1 MAAIASDGFHTCQHA
16 FSPVMA
22 PRRLMR
28 AAMWSILLAAA
39 TYTTTDPD
47 LWGHVRFGLDMI
59 RGAGVPSPD
68 LYSFTSDR
76 TWINHEW
83 LAEIAMAGAFRMAG
97 DYGLIA
103 LKVAANAVMMLLLNA
118 ALRSEQLEAPI
129 ARDTAA
135 AVALV
140 LTMEQL
146 RHVRPQLF
154 SIACFAAVMWYVSTS
169 RRRSPAWLLLA
180 PPLFALWANLHGGWL
195 VGGAV
200 LALWIVAAAPTFD
213 LRRNAF
219 NLAIGIGSLGATLLT
234 PYHLRLWI
242 FLRDTVA
249 FSRADIVEWQ
259 PVYALGTPYVII
271 WLFIAGVATA
281 LLVQRVRQR
290 TVDPASFT
298 LVLLFAFAS
307 FRVNRLEAFF
317 AIAAAMLL
325 AGGWRAVVDRQRASP
340 PPSRASLVVAGF
352 IGAGLLAG
360 ALIVTIQNVACV
372 RIPDEGYPEREAAPA
387 MAAAGL
393 HGRMLTFF
401 DWGEYAIWYLPQL
414 SVSLDGRRET
424 VYSDATVDTQVAL
437 YFDPST
443 RRAALQR
450 WQPEY
455 AWLPTRLPLTAAL
468 KADGWS
474 TLFAGQ
480 QSTVLSARPAKP
492 FDVPRLAGGRR
503 CFPGP

>member
-1 MAAIASDGFHTCQHA
+1 MHRAVQGLLIAA
-16 FSPVMA
+16 
-22 PRRLMR
+22 
-28 AAMWSILLAAA
+28 LLAVILAVVS
-39 TYTTTDPD
+39 YTRADPD
-47 LWGHVRFGLDMI
+47 LWGHIRFGQDTVAAHAI
-59 RGAGVPSPD
+59 QRVD
-68 LYSFTSDR
+68 HYSFASDVP
-76 TWINHEW
+76 WINHEW
-83 LAEIAMAGAFRMAG
+83 LAEVITYGAYALAGG
-97 DYGLIA
+97 TGLA
-103 LKVAANAVMMLLLNA
+103 LLKVLIVAATLLIIVRSWPDALPSRLRLWLVGAVLIGIIPQA
-118 ALRSEQLEAPI
+118 E
-129 ARDTAA
+129 
-135 AVALV
+135 
-140 LTMEQL
+140 
-146 RHVRPQLF
+146 HVRPQLF
-154 SIACFAAVMWYVSTS
+154 S
-169 RRRSPAWLLLA
+169 LLLFAILLRRLVA
-180 PPLFALWANLHGGWL
+180 PSRHAANDLAEIAIVFALWVNLHGGWI
-195 VGGAV
+195 VGGGALAVWVAFAVFRDHARRLFWVCAGLVAV
-200 LALWIVAAAPTFD
+200 LATCANPYGWRMWQFLWSTV
-213 LRRNAF
+213 
-219 NLAIGIGSLGATLLT
+219 SLG
-234 PYHLRLWI
+234 RREI
-242 FLRDTVA
+242 SD
-249 FSRADIVEWQ
+249 WQ

-290 TVDPASFT
+290 TIDLASLT

-325 AGGWRAVVDRQRASP
+325 TPGWRAAVERQRASP
-340 PPSRASLVVAGF
+340 PPSRASLVLAGF

-393 HGRMLTFF
+393 HGRMLTYF

-455 AWLPTRLPLTAAL
+455 AWLPTSLPLTAAL
-468 KADGWS
+468 KADGWT

-492 FDVPRLAGGRR
+492 LDVPRLADGRR